1 MEKKQNFFAKFNIK
15 DYMNQLE
22 KILEKKNFSLD
33 TKNLLLS
40 MFYKIENAYQDYE
53 KAKQE
58 VPNKSEFLSNL
69 LFLIE
74 HYCKNIIVAK
84 FDSEASEVLE
94 KSNVKFI
101 INQEEKSIIAYGNEL
116 LVLNCILKIAKQE
129 TIFPEEYQILK
140 YPINQILQIGNVMNQ
155 VEVIRDFNGW
165 SWDAQVKE
173 IEDIPR
179 NLIYQTLLYLLG
191 KEFLQEWRENK
202 SNIADYFTLMRE
214 KIKEQY
220 GEKRARDFATVFCK
234 LAIDLAV
241 AENEEQ
247 MIIFK
252 ELKKQKNEEYEL
264 LSNKNIYLEK
274 MTRDKKAYTKQIED
288 IDKIINNK
296 ELLKEEYSRRN
307 EKLPNK
313 QKIFSISHLTER
325 LEKERKEYLEK
336 IKECNQRIDPVG
348 FVSRKERVKKEND
361 FYNSLHLEEKSLI
374 NFNQKQDLVKLCG
387 IFLECFQIKIA
398 KQQNKKELMQYFYEL
413 RYYRNLVFDY
423 EGTTLKE
430 IPKLKNSFEKI
441 IQLLIKKGR
450 DLGVIDFVTEDEK
463 ANEQIISKIFDSKL
477 IDLDHLVILSK
488 VEKGR
493 LFIEYYD
500 TNILEMR
507 IELQSD
513 RTLKLKK
520 KTKLFL

>member
-116 LVLNCILKIAKQE
+116 LVLNCILKIAMQE

-220 GEKRARDFATVFCK
+220 GEKRARDFATLFCK

-241 AENEEQ
+241 AENE
-247 MIIFK
+247 
-252 ELKKQKNEEYEL
+252 
-264 LSNKNIYLEK
+264 
-274 MTRDKKAYTKQIED
+274 
-288 IDKIINNK
+288 
-296 ELLKEEYSRRN
+296 
-307 EKLPNK
+307 
-313 QKIFSISHLTER
+313 
-325 LEKERKEYLEK
+325 
-336 IKECNQRIDPVG
+336 
-348 FVSRKERVKKEND
+348 
-361 FYNSLHLEEKSLI
+361 
-374 NFNQKQDLVKLCG
+374 
-387 IFLECFQIKIA
+387 
-398 KQQNKKELMQYFYEL
+398 
-413 RYYRNLVFDY
+413 
-423 EGTTLKE
+423 
-430 IPKLKNSFEKI
+430 
-441 IQLLIKKGR
+441 
-450 DLGVIDFVTEDEK
+450 
-463 ANEQIISKIFDSKL
+463 
-477 IDLDHLVILSK
+477 
-488 VEKGR
+488 
-493 LFIEYYD
+493 
-500 TNILEMR
+500 
-507 IELQSD
+507 
-513 RTLKLKK
+513 
-520 KTKLFL
+520 

>member
-15 DYMNQLE
+15 DYTNQLE

-58 VPNKSEFLSNL
+58 VPTKAEFLNNL
-69 LFLIE
+69 LFLIDQ
-74 HYCKNIIVAK
+74 YCHNIIVAK

-94 KSNVKFI
+94 KSHVKFI

-116 LVLNCILKIAKQE
+116 LVLNCILKIAQQE
-129 TIFPEEYQILK
+129 AIFPEEQQVLQ
-140 YPINQILQIGNVMNQ
+140 YPINQILQIGNIMNQ
-155 VEVIRDFNGW
+155 AEVIRDFNGW
-165 SWDAQVKE
+165 SWDVQVKE

-191 KEFLQEWRENK
+191 REFLQEWIENK

-214 KIKEQY
+214 RIKEQY
-220 GEKRARDFATVFCK
+220 GEKRAKAFATVFCK

-241 AENEEQ
+241 AENKEQ
-247 MIIFK
+247 RNIFE
-252 ELKKQKNEEYEL
+252 ELKQQKNEEYEL
-264 LSNKNIYLEK
+264 LNNKQAYLEK
-274 MTRDKKAYTKQIED
+274 MTHDKKTYTKQIED
-288 IDKIINNK
+288 IDKIMNNK
-296 ELLKEEYSRRN
+296 ELLKEEYTKRN

-313 QKIFSISHLTER
+313 QKIFSISHLTDK
-325 LEKERKEYLEK
+325 LEKERQEYLEK
-336 IKECNQRIDPVG
+336 IKECNQSIDPVG
-348 FVSRKERVKKEND
+348 FVNRKEKVKKEYD
-361 FYNSLHLEEKSLI
+361 FYNSLHLDEESSI
-374 NFNQKQDLVKLCG
+374 NSNQKQDLLKLCS

-413 RYYRNLVFDY
+413 RYYRNLVFDH

-430 IPKLKNSFEKI
+430 IPKLQNVFEKT
-441 IQLLIKKGR
+441 IQLLLKKGR

-463 ANEQIISKIFDSKL
+463 ANEQIINKIFDSKL

-500 TNILEMR
+500 TNILETR